1 MHDDALVRRWFDTR
15 RGELTAHAADWL
27 GRTVEALTHAQGQ
40 ADSMQQASRLFHAQ
54 ITLSRV
60 ARALPARLVQR
71 LEQDVL
77 KRLPGGSATARAA
90 VLRLEDAG
98 LVDDDVVLETIE
110 ISRLVETIQTG
121 AEWELREA
129 EASLSQALGRTVLGL
144 RGSPLHPEVLVR
156 AIWLV
161 MEEVQ
166 LSTEERVACLR
177 ATAALVA
184 ELARA
189 VYTCARDFLG
199 EADLSGQAVFH
210 QVGDSRPQG
219 LPPVDVFPHHGAD
232 TQPARARPG
241 PPAPAAAGQPLQG
254 RDQVF
259 ARVSALVERVLG
271 DPRMT
276 PDLRRCL
283 SAMQM
288 VVVRLAFATPDTL
301 YAPGHPLW
309 AAVSDLLD
317 YAAHHCLH
325 DRISHDDFVL
335 FVDDKVQALLALDA
349 GEPARVTPHLEAITH
364 FVRSRAGE
372 LLAAE
377 DDAVRRFARLE
388 GRRREILDLA
398 MTRQRELMLTALG
411 ETEVPFRLRQ
421 FLLADWVEVLA
432 RSECADGPGAAPYR
446 EYWAAARTLLAHLK
460 ARGSVLDLKPTLER
474 LQSVMAVIE
483 RGMTTIEAPSIE
495 KHELWA
501 VLTRWSAGTAQRP
514 VWHDTDPVPGLDGA
528 PAAGRAA
535 RAFWGDRA
543 GDSMATPGSS
553 AGPSAMPAADAQR
566 WIDGLVPGRMTEIF
580 LHGAWIEAR
589 VADIDEH
596 HQIIVLEDEQ
606 SGHSHSLTRRALV
619 RLAREG
625 LVG

>member
-1 MHDDALVRRWFDTR
+1 MHDDALVRRWFETR

-27 GRTVEALTHAQGQ
+27 GHTVDALATAQGQ
-40 ADSMQQASRLFHAQ
+40 ADSMQQAGRLFHAQ
-54 ITLSRV
+54 ITLSR
-60 ARALPARLVQR
+60 AERSLPARLVQR

-77 KRLPGGSATARAA
+77 KRLPGGGTIARTT
-90 VLRLEDAG
+90 VRLEDAG

-110 ISRLVETIQTG
+110 ISRLVETIQSS

-144 RGSPLHPEVLVR
+144 RGSPLHPEVVVR

-161 MEEVQ
+161 TEELQ
-166 LSTEERVACLR
+166 LTADERVACLR
-177 ATAALVA
+177 ATSAQVA
-184 ELARA
+184 DFARA
-189 VYTCARDFLG
+189 VYACARDFLG

-210 QVGDSRPQG
+210 HVGDSRPQG
-219 LPPVDVFPHHGAD
+219 LPPVDVFPHHGVSDA
-232 TQPARARPG
+232 PLRARPG
-241 PPAPAAAGQPLQG
+241 APAPPSAGDPLQG
-254 RDQVF
+254 RDEVF
-259 ARVSALVERVLG
+259 GRFSAMVERVLG

-276 PDLRRCL
+276 PDLRRVLC
-283 SAMQM
+283 AMQM
-288 VVVRLAFATPDTL
+288 VVVRLAFAAPDTL
-301 YAPGHPLW
+301 YAPGHALW
-309 AAVSDLLD
+309 QAAGELID
-317 YAAHHCLH
+317 YAARHCLH
-325 DRISHDDFVL
+325 DRIAHDDFVL
-335 FVDDKVQALLALDA
+335 FVDDKVQALLGL
-349 GEPARVTPHLEAITH
+349 PADDHARAAPHLEAIGQ

-372 LLAAE
+372 LIAAE
-377 DDAVRRFARLE
+377 DDAVRHFARLE

-432 RSECADGPGAAPYR
+432 RSECAEGPGAAPYR

-483 RGMTTIEAPSIE
+483 RGMSTIEAPSIE
-495 KHELWA
+495 KHELWS
-501 VLTRWSAGTAQRP
+501 VLTRWSAGTASRP
-514 VWHDTDPVPGLDGA
+514 VWHDTDPVPALDGS
-528 PAAGRAA
+528 PAGGRAGRS
-535 RAFWGDRA
+535 FWGDRA
-543 GDSMATPGSS
+543 GDTQGLTGSS
-553 AGPSAMPAADAQR
+553 GGPSAMPAADAQR
-566 WIDGLVPGRMTEIF
+566 WIDGLQPGRMTEIF
-580 LHGAWIEAR
+580 LHGTWIEAR